1 MRRPERELRLERERA
16 EEIVTAVLNA
26 GYSVGVN
33 DGEETTIKRSTN
45 KTDIFKAL
53 WTTDEDVIIAYDKA
67 TGKAI
72 GTIYLVYGNGA
83 EDLINDNTESL
94 IARPEEFPKL
104 LDGSV
109 MKHERIK
116 T

>member
-94 IARPEEFPKL
+94 EHVIQPL
-104 LDGSV
+104 
-109 MKHERIK
+109 MK
-116 T
+116 